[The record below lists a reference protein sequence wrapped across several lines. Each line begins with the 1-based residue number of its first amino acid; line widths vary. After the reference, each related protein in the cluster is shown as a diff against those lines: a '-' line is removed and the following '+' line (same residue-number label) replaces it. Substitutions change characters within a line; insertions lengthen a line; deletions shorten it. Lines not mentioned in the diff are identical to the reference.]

1 MFDRTAMIFQG
12 GGERVVPYEK
22 TVIEK
27 RAPTDE
33 SIKIYDEMV
42 EKAQASLVGRI
53 TSNTPIDMEVCV
65 FRDVSRQNYN
75 VHYVCNINGKEIQ
88 NKIVIPK
95 IQIQNMDDKFD
106 IGKILARIYER
117 VLAELVSDC
126 MRDVQ
131 YEFSRYGGL

>member
-1 MFDRTAMIFQG
+1 MIFQSG
-12 GGERVVPYEK
+12 GDRVVPYEK
-22 TVIEK
+22 TVHEY

-33 SIKIYDEMV
+33 SIKIYDEMLN
-42 EKAQASLVGRI
+42 KAQASLVGRI

-95 IQIQNMDDKFD
+95 IQIQCLDDKFD